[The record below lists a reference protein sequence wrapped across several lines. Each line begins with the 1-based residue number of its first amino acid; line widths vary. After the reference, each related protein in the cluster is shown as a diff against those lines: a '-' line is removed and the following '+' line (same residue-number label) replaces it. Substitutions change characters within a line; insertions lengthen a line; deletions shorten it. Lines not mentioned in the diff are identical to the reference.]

1 MIGEQQLML
10 QMPWGVARLEV
21 TLQNASI
28 MSSFIL
34 LSSLPDRGNNIMIT
48 TIFEN
53 LMYGEKYRS
62 DLQICSLT
70 WYILS
75 SFSLSA
81 SLEGI
86 CCSAEESDWPEAG
99 SMVSATRLTI
109 SSPSVEGSPLPSAL
123 GFSMDFSSS
132 ALAAE
137 AGTEAEMRLVVVAAS
152 LSTETVTVAPDNRLF
167 LVPEGS
173 IIISCEKSSTL
184 ILKNCPW
191 NCFK

>member
-1 MIGEQQLML
+1 
-10 QMPWGVARLEV
+10 
-21 TLQNASI
+21 

-99 SMVSATRLTI
+99 SMVSATRLTL
-109 SSPSVEGSPLPSAL
+109 SSLSVEGSPLVSAL
-123 GFSMDFSSS
+123 GFSLDFSSS

-167 LVPEGS
+167 LGPEGS
-173 IIISCEKSSTL
+173 IIISCEKSSTYFEKL
-184 ILKNCPW
+184 PLKLL
-191 NCFK
+191 